1 MSADLIDFAA
11 IEREL
16 EALRLR
22 PGVIVFTIEMA
33 VSDAERQRAYRARQR
48 AGVEVI
54 AVPINGLAVIDA
66 LIECR
71 RMTEDEALD
80 RRLVAAA
87 ISELLDDWR
96 KAVTRDAKDPVRRAK
111 VSPLRRRP

>member
-1 MSADLIDFAA
+1 MSADPFDFAA
-11 IEREL
+11 IERAL
-16 EALRLR
+16 DDLRLR

-54 AVPINGLAVIDA
+54 AVPIDGFAAIDG
-66 LIECR
+66 LIEVGR
-71 RMTEDEALD
+71 LKEDEALD

-111 VSPLRRRP
+111 VSSTIRR